1 MLRFLTT
8 AAAAALLATPATA
21 DGFYAELH
29 TGYDGVTFGG
39 NTYGGV
45 AYGVGLGAEV
55 TLGGKVYAA
64 IEADADDS
72 TTKSKFLAVES
83 GRDLSAI
90 AKLGVAITDNIS
102 LYALGGYSNARL
114 KGPGG
119 STDLDGIRGGVGWR
133 YKMGQAYVKGEFLY
147 TNYESGLERYQGMA
161 GIGYQF

>member
-1 MLRFLTT
+1 MLRFVTA
-8 AAAAALLATPATA
+8 AAAAALLASPALA
-21 DGFYAELH
+21 DGVYAELH

-45 AYGVGLGAEV
+45 AYGAGLGYEV

-64 IEADADDS
+64 IEANADDS
-72 TTKSKFLAVES
+72 STKSSFLGVKS

-90 AKLGVAITDNIS
+90 AKAGIGITDNLG
-102 LYALGGYSNARL
+102 LYVLGGYTNARL

-119 STDLDGIRGGVGWR
+119 SANLDGARAGVGWR
-133 YKMGQAYVKGEFLY
+133 YKFGKAYVKGEFLY
-147 TNYESGLERYQGMA
+147 SNYESGVERYQGVA